1 MRDPLGPSGGD
12 HHFRA
17 ASVKH
22 PLPERAA
29 VRDPYELARSVETY
43 LACPRCH
50 ASVVVRDG
58 QIRCGQSECGFASA
72 ITGGIPIM
80 RGQLDRSFFDDKHA
94 VMEHGSAEPG
104 VRRCCYAEQA
114 AVIEA
119 LIPGKAVVVDV
130 GCGPALSYQRPKS
143 SFLIGVDMSYES
155 LCANTEVDLAVYA
168 SAGELPMADGSVDAI
183 VSLYAIHHF
192 GGQNRRENEARVARG
207 FAEFRRVLKP
217 GASLLIFEL
226 SPWWPIWQVQRTA
239 WDLVRKLMPAMD
251 IFFWR
256 ERALLDVAAR
266 HFGGKA
272 TLRRVRFKAPLM
284 TPIPPVFACPALKIP
299 RLLFPFHVNL
309 YHWTV

>member
-1 MRDPLGPSGGD
+1 MNHLPVQRD
-12 HHFRA
+12 
-17 ASVKH
+17 
-22 PLPERAA
+22 E
-29 VRDPYELARSVETY
+29 VRDPSDLARSVEVH

-50 ASVVVRDG
+50 ASVVVRG
-58 QIRCGQSECGFASA
+58 GEIRCVRTGCGFEGT

-80 RGQLDRSFFDDKHA
+80 RRQLDRSFFDDKHA

-114 AVIEA
+114 AAIET
-119 LIPGKAVVVDV
+119 LIPGGAVVVDV
-130 GCGPALSYQRPKS
+130 GCGPALSYQRPES

-155 LCANTEVDLAVYA
+155 LRANTEVDLPVYA
-168 SAGELPMADGSVDAI
+168 SAGELPLTDGSADAI

-192 GGQNRRENEARVARG
+192 GGQSRRENELRVAQG

-217 GASLLIFEL
+217 GGSLLIFEL
-226 SPWWPIWQVQRTA
+226 SPWWPIWQAQRTT
-239 WDLVRKLMPAMD
+239 WNLVRKLMPAMD

-256 ERALLDVAAR
+256 ERALLDIAAR
-266 HFGGKA
+266 HFGDGKA
-272 TLRRVRFKAPLM
+272 TLRRVRFKAPLL

>member
-1 MRDPLGPSGGD
+1 MN
-12 HHFRA
+12 H
-17 ASVKH
+17 
-22 PLPERAA
+22 LPVQRAA
-29 VRDPYELARSVETY
+29 VRDPSDLARSVEVH

-50 ASVVVRDG
+50 ASVVVRG
-58 QIRCGQSECGFASA
+58 GEIRCVQTGCDFEST

-80 RGQLDRSFFDDKHA
+80 RRQLDRSFFDDKHA

-114 AVIEA
+114 AAIET
-119 LIPGKAVVVDV
+119 LIPGGAVVVDV
-130 GCGPALSYQRPKS
+130 GCGPALSYQRPES

-155 LCANTEVDLAVYA
+155 LRANTEVDLPVYA
-168 SAGELPMADGSVDAI
+168 SAGELPLTDGSADAI

-192 GGQNRRENEARVARG
+192 GGQNRRENELRVAQG

-217 GASLLIFEL
+217 GGSLLIFEL
-226 SPWWPIWQVQRTA
+226 SPWWPIWQAQRTT
-239 WDLVRKLMPAMD
+239 WNLVRKLMPAMD

-256 ERALLDVAAR
+256 ERALLNVAAR
-266 HFGGKA
+266 NFGGKA
-272 TLRRVRFKAPLM
+272 TLRRVRFKAPLL